1 VPEQEE
7 EEKKTKFNSNTKPY
21 LKIDKK
27 STPYLLK
34 KSLFLW
40 IGVLPILWLHRLLPL
55 ESHKESRI
63 YKKDCNG

>member
-1 VPEQEE
+1 MSAGTRRRG
-7 EEKKTKFNSNTKPY
+7 EKDEIQLQHQA

-40 IGVLPILWLHRLLPL
+40 SEVLPILWLHRLLPL